1 MKCWPKQHHG
11 IIAHGQPPIIDIQKR
26 GSNQNLRRIQAAL
39 SVELQQLHFNRVK
52 PQNIPLSC
60 P

>member
-1 MKCWPKQHHG
+1 MATKQL
-11 IIAHGQPPIIDIQKR
+11 IDIQKH
-26 GSNQNLRRIQAAL
+26 GPNQNLWRIQAAL

-52 PQNIPLSC
+52 LQNIPLSC